1 MAKSIRSKKQKKL
14 RSLKRSTWLKASEEK
29 VLRGTREKLE
39 KYTGVKSSTK
49 LLETLSKRGMRT
61 LHFAFVKRRNYNNNA
76 RASPVVHEGTLV
88 QVEDGILFTLVSM
101 LAADLLRGKMQNQI
115 TCLAELAVHLWRDV
129 GEAIERH

>member
-49 LLETLSKRGMRT
+49 LLETLLKGGMRT
-61 LHFAFVKRRNYNNNA
+61 LHFAC
-76 RASPVVHEGTLV
+76 V
-88 QVEDGILFTLVSM
+88 Q
-101 LAADLLRGKMQNQI
+101 AAKKAKI
-115 TCLAELAVHLWRDV
+115 
-129 GEAIERH
+129 

>member
-61 LHFAFVKRRNYNNNA
+61 LFYPIVQAEVKA
-76 RASPVVHEGTLV
+76 K
-88 QVEDGILFTLVSM
+88 I
-101 LAADLLRGKMQNQI
+101 
-115 TCLAELAVHLWRDV
+115 
-129 GEAIERH
+129 